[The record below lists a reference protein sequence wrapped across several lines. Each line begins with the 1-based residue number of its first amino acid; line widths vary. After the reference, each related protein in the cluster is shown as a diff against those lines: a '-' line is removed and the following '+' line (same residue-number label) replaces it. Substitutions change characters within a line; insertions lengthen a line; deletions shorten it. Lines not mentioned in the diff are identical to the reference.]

1 MGSTGAGASDDRIA
15 IENVNHPGKRTMVDG
30 RKYRAMRAALVAVLP
45 DGPPGLTEAA
55 FREAVL
61 AHLPEAVFPGGA
73 AAGWWAKRRSHEL
86 ARKPSD
92 RAGQRT
98 RACGLRW
105 NSASGA
111 SETAS
116 WNTSNGAG
124 TSSREWVLRTCA
136 AAVWLSWTARR
147 SESSR
152 PCR

>member
-73 AAGWWAKRRSHEL
+73 AAGWWAKAVQLDLE
-86 ARKPSD
+86 ARGVIARERVTPL
-92 RAGQRT
+92 RWHRT
-98 RACGLRW
+98 RVDAP
-105 NSASGA
+105 ASG
-111 SETAS
+111 
-116 WNTSNGAG
+116 
-124 TSSREWVLRTCA
+124 
-136 AAVWLSWTARR
+136 
-147 SESSR
+147 
-152 PCR
+152 